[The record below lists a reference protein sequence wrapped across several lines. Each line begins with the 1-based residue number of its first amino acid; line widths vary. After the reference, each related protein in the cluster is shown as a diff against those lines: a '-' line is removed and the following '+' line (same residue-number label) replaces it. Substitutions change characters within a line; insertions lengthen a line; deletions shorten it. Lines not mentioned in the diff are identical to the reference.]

1 MIQLSTAFDSG
12 AVTVLSSADP
22 ADIRLALRPD
32 NASDFKQ
39 WFHFRASGVR
49 DVACAYTLADA
60 GEAAYP
66 DGWEGYAVR
75 ASYDRQHWFC
85 VPSQYVDG
93 TLRFAHTPEYDTI
106 HYAYF
111 EPYSWERHLDL
122 LACAQAAA
130 PWCTVERLGRT
141 LDGRDLDLL
150 RIGEPAP
157 GKRNIWVIA
166 RQHPGESM
174 AEWFAEGLIEALLDG
189 EHAPARAL
197 LERAVF
203 YVVPNMNP
211 DGSVRGNLRTNAAGA
226 NLNREWAEPTMERSP
241 EVALVRR
248 KMLEV
253 GVDAFLDAHGDE
265 AIPHN
270 FVAGCEGN
278 PSFSEHQDRLQT
290 AFKQAWLAASPDFQV
305 KYGYEVRQF
314 GPEQMTL
321 ATNWVGDR
329 FDCLA
334 FTIEMPFKDTADQ
347 PLPAVGWNGERSR
360 QLGASVLLALRAV
373 VDTLR

>member
-1 MIQLSTAFDSG
+1 MIHLSTAFDSG
-12 AVTVLSSADP
+12 AVSVLSSADP

-32 NASDFKQ
+32 NAADFKQ

-49 DVACAYTLADA
+49 GVACGYTLTDAADS
-60 GEAAYP
+60 AYP
-66 DGWEGYAVR
+66 DGWDGYAVR

-85 VPSQYVDG
+85 VPSRYRDG
-93 TLRFAHTPEYDTI
+93 QLQFEHTPEYDTV

-122 LACAQAAA
+122 VAGAQTAA
-130 PWCTVERLGRT
+130 PWCAVERLGLT
-141 LDGRDLDLL
+141 LDGRELDLL

-197 LERAVF
+197 LERAVL

-241 EVALVRR
+241 EVALVRH
-248 KMLEV
+248 KMLEI
-253 GVDAFLDAHGDE
+253 GVDAFLDVHGDE

-278 PSFSEHQDRLQT
+278 PSFSARQGRLQQ
-290 AFKQAWLAASPDFQV
+290 AFKAAWLAASPDFQV
-305 KYGYEVRQF
+305 KHGYEERQF

-334 FTIEMPFKDTADQ
+334 FTIEMPFKDTADR

-360 QLGASVLLALRAV
+360 QFGASVLLPLLSV
-373 VDTLR
+373 LDTLR